1 MELDKEAHNRELARS
16 LGCIT
21 DGEFRSLAN
30 ITPGTEEAWRKR
42 GTGPSFIR
50 LGKSYLYPLKGL
62 AEHLEK
68 LTKTRTAAPQRGT
81 L

>member
-1 MELDKEAHNRELARS
+1 MEASKEAHNRELARS

-21 DGEFRSLAN
+21 DSEFRALAN
-30 ITPGTEEAWRKR
+30 ITESTEEAWRKR

-62 AEHLEK
+62 SEHLES
-68 LTKTRTAAPQRGT
+68 LTKTRTSAAARGT